1 MSPGREGRFRNA
13 ASGGRPQ
20 TPSPALHGG
29 PASPHSGPDHRAPGT
44 GDAAG
49 ASLPPRPPARRGP
62 NVPVPEPGRGRE
74 SRAPA
79 ALPTLV
85 PGGGAGGNWSPT
97 GPPHANRREEHASCP
112 GHPARPAARRRPGGP
127 AARCASPSAADA
139 PSGPA
144 NPSPARSTAPAAAPG
159 SPCGL
164 ALVLGLA
171 GVAAAAVLGHR
182 AAGRAAEA
190 ERGRLHRTQALVLD
204 RLRAEETGAS
214 RWSGGYEKRVDTSV
228 SWTSPDGLARTGTVE
243 APRSAAT
250 GSTVTLW
257 VDDDGRPAA
266 PPATAVGLV
275 VGMVCTGLAGTA
287 TLTALIGGVLTLR
300 LRALDRRAAR
310 DWERCWAHWEPRW
323 SGRASQP
330 QDD

>member
-1 MSPGREGRFRNA
+1 MSR
-13 ASGGRPQ
+13 
-20 TPSPALHGG
+20 TP
-29 PASPHSGPDHRAPGT
+29 R
-44 GDAAG
+44 
-49 ASLPPRPPARRGP
+49 
-62 NVPVPEPGRGRE
+62 
-74 SRAPA
+74 
-79 ALPTLV
+79 
-85 PGGGAGGNWSPT
+85 
-97 GPPHANRREEHASCP
+97 
-112 GHPARPAARRRPGGP
+112 
-127 AARCASPSAADA
+127 
-139 PSGPA
+139 
-144 NPSPARSTAPAAAPG
+144 PARSTPPPRRAGRALRLALGRRRTVRAREPLARPVDRARSRAWLAA
-159 SPCGL
+159 GL

-204 RLRAEETGAS
+204 RLRAEETGAG

-275 VGMVCTGLAGTA
+275 VGMVCTSLAGTA